1 MSTYGEKLNPFRAL
15 RKPLGVK
22 GNRTSIVN
30 NNNPSTINEK
40 ETLTVRFPN
49 LGEDDVIVPY
59 TARLAFTIE
68 LDSTDKNRTVVKNL
82 GRSIVKKISVKL
94 DGNEI
99 ACIDDA
105 DIFYL
110 YKDLWLPVK
119 KRDNLEYQG
128 IQNVNTAALR
138 IKAENAVKTTQPDAS
153 IAHAFGNRFYIPLDI
168 EIINE
173 HSPYYQSGLT
183 DRLSFELTFN
193 DYGRVI
199 ISTAPSSYK
208 ISSICL
214 EYDIVTHPELARLIR
229 QQYEQQLIFMYSR
242 ILRQRKMVCNRS
254 DAVWNINLN
263 TPAKSMTGIL
273 LLFEHGSEDFQR
285 NSESFYNPKIK
296 KVSVTVEGKPNQ
308 LYASG
313 LLPYHHYEEIYKFFG
328 NDTSYCTHSNYFKS
342 YYGLWLDFRTSDDN
356 TVHGSGRR
364 IENASEGITLQIEK
378 EVEAAGS
385 MNCYIYLVMDAQ
397 LNISSGRFISSIY

>member
-128 IQNVNTAALR
+128 IQNLNTAAIR

-153 IAHAFGNRFYIPLDI
+153 IAHAFGNRFYFPL
-168 EIINE
+168 
-173 HSPYYQSGLT
+173 T
-183 DRLSFELTFN
+183 
-193 DYGRVI
+193 
-199 ISTAPSSYK
+199 
-208 ISSICL
+208 
-214 EYDIVTHPELARLIR
+214 
-229 QQYEQQLIFMYSR
+229 
-242 ILRQRKMVCNRS
+242 
-254 DAVWNINLN
+254 
-263 TPAKSMTGIL
+263 
-273 LLFEHGSEDFQR
+273 
-285 NSESFYNPKIK
+285 
-296 KVSVTVEGKPNQ
+296 
-308 LYASG
+308 
-313 LLPYHHYEEIYKFFG
+313 
-328 NDTSYCTHSNYFKS
+328 
-342 YYGLWLDFRTSDDN
+342 
-356 TVHGSGRR
+356 
-364 IENASEGITLQIEK
+364 
-378 EVEAAGS
+378 
-385 MNCYIYLVMDAQ
+385 
-397 LNISSGRFISSIY
+397 